1 MTGPRKAS
9 AVREPV
15 QVYLA
20 APERKLLREAAAVA
34 GVSGAEIL
42 RRGLRR
48 MAGELLADRSPA
60 MRLLEEMNAATWAPD
75 TPSDVSV
82 HHDEYLA
89 GKPSAAAKRRKSTKR
104 R

>member
-1 MTGPRKAS
+1 MASRKGV
-9 AVREPV
+9 VREPV

-48 MAGELLADRSPA
+48 MAGELLVDRNPA
-60 MRLLEEMNAATWAPD
+60 MQLLAEMNSAAWAPD
-75 TPSDVSV
+75 LPSDVGAR
-82 HHDEYLA
+82 HDEYLA
-89 GKPSAAAKRRKSTKR
+89 ASLTPAPKRKGSPKRR
-104 R
+104 